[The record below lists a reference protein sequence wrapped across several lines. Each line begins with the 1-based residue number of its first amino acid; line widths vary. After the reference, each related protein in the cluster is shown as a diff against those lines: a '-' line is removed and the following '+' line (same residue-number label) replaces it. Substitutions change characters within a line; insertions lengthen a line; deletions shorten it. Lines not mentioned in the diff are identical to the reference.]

1 MKQKAKQKQ
10 NGITKPKV
18 YSKSTKSQ
26 SKMVIVITKEKEKAY
41 IYMHDFKKI
50 KWNMDMKTYL
60 NIILRI
66 G

>member
-1 MKQKAKQKQ
+1 
-10 NGITKPKV
+10 
-18 YSKSTKSQ
+18 
-26 SKMVIVITKEKEKAY
+26 MVIVITKEKEKAY